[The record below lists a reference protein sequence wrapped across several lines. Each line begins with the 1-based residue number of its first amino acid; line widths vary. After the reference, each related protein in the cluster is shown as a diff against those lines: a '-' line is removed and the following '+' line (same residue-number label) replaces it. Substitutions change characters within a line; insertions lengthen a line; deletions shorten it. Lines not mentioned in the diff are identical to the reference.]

1 MNNESITE
9 ALKVD
14 ISATRSELGLKA
26 VKLVASKIIELLDQQ
41 QFVNIIFAAAPSQNE
56 FLEELSKNDA
66 IAWERINAFHMDE
79 YVGLPEDAPQRFGNF
94 LKNRLF
100 GKVPFRSVN
109 YLNGLAENLKE
120 ECARYTALLESHPTD
135 IVCMGIGENT
145 HIAFNDPHVAYFNDP
160 QLVKIVD
167 LDEACRQ
174 QQVNDG
180 CFTAL
185 NEVPIYALTLTVP
198 ALMRAKYAFCM
209 VPGPTKAQA
218 IYHTLQSDIQELY
231 PSTILR
237 KHPEAILFIDK
248 ESSALL

>member
-1 MNNESITE
+1 MNNESIID

-14 ISATRSELGLKA
+14 ISATRSELGFKA
-26 VKLVASKIIELLDQQ
+26 AKMVASKIIELLSQQ
-41 QFVNIIFAAAPSQNE
+41 QLVNIIFAAAPSQNE

-79 YVGLPEDAPQRFGNF
+79 YVGLQEDAPQRFGNF
-94 LKNRLF
+94 LKIRLF

-109 YLNGLAENLKE
+109 YLNGLAENIQE
-120 ECARYTALLESHPTD
+120 ECARYTALLESNPTD
-135 IVCMGIGENT
+135 IVCMGIGENA
-145 HIAFNDPHVAYFNDP
+145 HIAFNDPHVADFNDP
-160 QLVKIVD
+160 HLVKIVD

-180 CFTAL
+180 CFTTL
-185 NEVPIYALTLTVP
+185 NEVPTYALTLTVP
-198 ALMRAKYAFCM
+198 ALMRAKYAFCI

-218 IYHTLQSDIQELY
+218 IHNTLQSDIQELY

-248 ESSALL
+248 ESSGLL